1 MPSPELKGKISLDP
15 SEFIQGATRV
25 TDSAKGIQ
33 GELENLFRRTG
44 DIRPER
50 ALTGFIEN
58 LTGGNVAGAIESVT
72 TRMTGLGLA
81 GGAAVGAVG
90 AGVGFLIKNIHE
102 FDAALKDAQRT
113 SKEAPLAG
121 AAQEQIQEHVDATL
135 KALEGLGSKWKS
147 FWAEFAV
154 AIPGTAGPEK
164 LRQQHELLGVFT
176 SDLDKS
182 IAKQRE
188 SMEND
193 AVAAAAGPEIVS
205 QLKARTAAEEE
216 YARIRKQKISEEEEI
231 GKAHL
236 PPELR
241 SEARGAIGEAAQGAR
256 GLINE
261 RLASAGREAS
271 LQRDI
276 AAIKLSTLPAGLQEA
291 QIDSLVLANKE
302 RIRNSMGGIN
312 ANAREALNLAI
323 EQAKAERD
331 AHGVKRDVE
340 AFKPLFERSQ
350 LSFGELLGSSA
361 RTGNVNLDQAVLR
374 AREAQ
379 REFGL
384 AEQFRR
390 RGDVDQ
396 AFRHEL
402 SGERIKSGIG
412 VLKESEKLPG
422 GDFRAAIDSAQI
434 FRSIYQAC
442 SDTVAAVLST
452 RGGGDFSNK

>member
-1 MPSPELKGKISLDP
+1 
-15 SEFIQGATRV
+15 
-25 TDSAKGIQ
+25 
-33 GELENLFRRTG
+33 
-44 DIRPER
+44 
-50 ALTGFIEN
+50 
-58 LTGGNVAGAIESVT
+58 
-72 TRMTGLGLA
+72 
-81 GGAAVGAVG
+81 
-90 AGVGFLIKNIHE
+90 
-102 FDAALKDAQRT
+102 
-113 SKEAPLAG
+113 
-121 AAQEQIQEHVDATL
+121 
-135 KALEGLGSKWKS
+135 
-147 FWAEFAV
+147 
-154 AIPGTAGPEK
+154 
-164 LRQQHELLGVFT
+164 
-176 SDLDKS
+176 
-182 IAKQRE
+182 
-188 SMEND
+188 
-193 AVAAAAGPEIVS
+193 
-205 QLKARTAAEEE
+205 
-216 YARIRKQKISEEEEI
+216 
-231 GKAHL
+231 
-236 PPELR
+236 
-241 SEARGAIGEAAQGAR
+241 
-256 GLINE
+256 
-261 RLASAGREAS
+261 LASGDREAS

-276 AAIKLSTLPAGLQEA
+276 AAIKLSTLSAGLQEA
-291 QIDSLVLANKE
+291 QIDSLQLANKE

-331 AHGVKRDVE
+331 AHQTKRDVE

-361 RTGNVNLDQAVLR
+361 RTGNVNVDQAVLR

-396 AFRHEL
+396 AFRHEM